1 MPRITLT
8 LSQAADAIGVAPTV
22 LKTMAVHGDIPFTNR
37 GENMV
42 FFQDD
47 IDLWFSRMVVEGETQ
62 QLNKTTEV
70 SSRHQKD
77 ASPSL
82 SALCPR
88 ECVACALPGRTRAT
102 IIKALTELAEKSGF
116 LYNPN
121 DFRDEIT
128 KREEAGSTNLG
139 NGIAI
144 PHTLTR
150 EVGFFE
156 QSFICIAKLAT
167 PAYFNAAPDDSKT
180 EILILSCSA
189 DSSEHLNILNKIS
202 SICRCTTFIQDVRE
216 ATTDEEIYQAL
227 LNAENAL
234 ANPSKKKRAR

>member
-8 LSQAADAIGVAPTV
+8 LSQAADAIGVLPAT
-22 LKTMAVHGDIPFTNR
+22 LKTMAVHGNIPFTTR
-37 GENMV
+37 GDNLL

-47 IDLWFSRMVVEGETQ
+47 IDLWFSQMVVGGDDKQLTQ
-62 QLNKTTEV
+62 AQQERTH
-70 SSRHQKD
+70 SQKN
-77 ASPSL
+77 ACPTL

-88 ECVACALPGRTRAT
+88 ECVTCALPGRTRAT
-102 IIKALTELAEKSGF
+102 IIKALTELAEQSGF
-116 LYNPN
+116 LYNPE
-121 DFRDEIT
+121 DFRNEIT

-144 PHTLTR
+144 PHTMTR

-156 QSFICIAKLAT
+156 QTFICIAKLAT

-202 SICRCTTFIQDVRE
+202 SLCRCTSFIQDVRE
-216 ATTDEEIYQAL
+216 ATTNEEIYQAL
-227 LNAENAL
+227 LNAENTL
-234 ANPSKKKRAR
+234 ANPSKKKRDR

>member
-1 MPRITLT
+1 L
-8 LSQAADAIGVAPTV
+8 
-22 LKTMAVHGDIPFTNR
+22 
-37 GENMV
+37 

-47 IDLWFSRMVVEGETQ
+47 LDLWFSRMVVGGNTQ
-62 QLNKTTEV
+62 QLVKAKQEHTH
-70 SSRHQKD
+70 HQKD
-77 ASPSL
+77 ACPSL

-88 ECVACALPGRTRAT
+88 ECVTCALPGRTRTT
-102 IIKALTELAEKSGF
+102 IIKALTELAEKSGY

-121 DFRDEIT
+121 DFLNEIT

-144 PHTLTR
+144 PHTMTR

-156 QSFICIAKLAT
+156 QTFVCIAKLAT
-167 PAYFNAAPDDSKT
+167 PSFFNAAPDGTPT

-202 SICRCTTFIQDVRE
+202 SLCRCTSFIEDVRE

-227 LNAENAL
+227 LNAESAL
-234 ANPSKKKRAR
+234 ANPSKKKHVR

>member
-8 LSQAADAIGVAPTV
+8 LSQAADAIGIAPAA
-22 LKTMAVHGDIPFTNR
+22 LKTLAVQGDIPSITR
-37 GENMV
+37 GENLL

-47 IDLWFSRMVVEGETQ
+47 LDLWFSRMVVGGNTQ
-62 QLNKTTEV
+62 QLDKAKEEQAR
-70 SSRHQKD
+70 RHKD

-88 ECVACALPGRTRAT
+88 ECVTCALPGRTRAT
-102 IIKALTELAEKSGF
+102 IIKALTELAEQSGF
-116 LYNPN
+116 LYNPE
-121 DFRDEIT
+121 DFRNEIT

-144 PHTLTR
+144 PHTMTR

-156 QSFICIAKLAT
+156 QTFICIAKLAT
-167 PAYFNAAPDDSKT
+167 PAYFNAAPDDSET

-202 SICRCTTFIQDVRE
+202 SLCRCTSFIQDVRE
-216 ATTDEEIYQAL
+216 ATTDEEIWQAL

-234 ANPSKKKRAR
+234 ANPSKKKRDR